1 MRSQDVA
8 TRALRDPAILG
19 GAFYRKFDHRHP
31 GLRPLELVGRALSR
45 HGGNFYGDQSMF
57 IRRGTFRELDGF
69 AAIPLMEDVEFSR
82 RLRRAGKVTVLDPPV
97 SSSGRRHGERGA
109 WRTSLEN
116 GLFIVL
122 YRCGCSPARL
132 HRWYYRERFALPDES
147 LVIAPVEDI
156 SPR

>member
-1 MRSQDVA
+1 MADGGQERSRA
-8 TRALRDPAILG
+8 TRSFRGPTLVAALLLSAITLAGCDLG
-19 GAFYRKFDHRHP
+19 GSDEPDDATP
-31 GLRPLELVGRALSR
+31 AEGES
-45 HGGNFYGDQSMF
+45 
-57 IRRGTFRELDGF
+57 IELDGF